1 MSASSYEYKT
11 VALPQVV
18 QAKRRRGVS
27 EADFVAETLGELIH
41 LEAVDGWE
49 YLRADTLA
57 AGSRGGMF
65 SKEAKVT
72 HYSVLVFRR
81 IQEEVWPLEQV
92 TPVDAPSAVRP
103 RPAVSQ
109 APAAAPAA
117 AAPAAA
123 AAPVAPKPAPV
134 TAPAPLAEQ
143 TPAPTPPPPA
153 PTPAPP
159 PPAPVRPM
167 VGDPTSPLAN
177 GGMLSTGGTIDLGT
191 SDSGIL
197 GKARP
202 APRVAPRPPLGSAQ
216 D

>member
-92 TPVDAPSAVRP
+92 TPVDAPSVFARHGAGCAVGAIGFCRILGLVCVLILGNCLYTDGPVDQLQQRLFGKWFVQIAEGAINQGVGNPLRP
-103 RPAVSQ
+103 RHHDN
-109 APAAAPAA
+109 
-117 AAPAAA
+117 
-123 AAPVAPKPAPV
+123 
-134 TAPAPLAEQ
+134 
-143 TPAPTPPPPA
+143 
-153 PTPAPP
+153 
-159 PPAPVRPM
+159 R
-167 VGDPTSPLAN
+167 
-177 GGMLSTGGTIDLGT
+177 
-191 SDSGIL
+191 
-197 GKARP
+197 
-202 APRVAPRPPLGSAQ
+202 
-216 D
+216 